1 MTEARENNTNTT
13 AAHSG
18 GDDGDETVLVRTTY
32 PSVPLPAN
40 DTRPHIHT
48 ARLLIRPLQQSDL
61 AGLHALRSQP
71 EAMTGTRLGRPDRDL
86 AETQVELDFF
96 RNGAAGSGEPP
107 YLWGAFLPRSST
119 TMDGKEEEEEAGEE
133 LLIGEGG
140 VHSLVSDAASASGW
154 PEIGYKFRKEYWGR
168 GYATEF
174 LDAVLGAWWGLP
186 RGTVEMRVNRRA
198 VAVATGNDV
207 DDDDLPGGGENDAVV
222 EVSEH
227 VYANAE
233 PSNVGSCRVLEK
245 LGFQRY
251 HEWTEPDTQ
260 EHRVGEP
267 LDLAGYLLEK
277 PGSCCLR
284 K

>member
-1 MTEARENNTNTT
+1 MTAEADKNTNTT
-13 AAHSG
+13 AAHNG
-18 GDDGDETVLVRTTY
+18 GDDKDGTVLVRTTF

-48 ARLLIRPLQQSDL
+48 ARLLVRPLQQSDL

-96 RNGAAGSGEPP
+96 RNGVAGSGEPP

-119 TMDGKEEEEEAGEE
+119 TTTDGKEGEEEEE

-140 VHSLVSDAASASGW
+140 VHSLVSDAAEASGW

-198 VAVATGNDV
+198 VAVATNGDV
-207 DDDDLPGGGENDAVV
+207 DIPGGGEEDAVV
-222 EVSEH
+222 EVAEH

-277 PGSCCLR
+277 PGSRCLG